1 MEDILKDCPV
11 SVTEE
16 EINTC
21 LEEVLSPVAE
31 GHTVDEGSN
40 PDNWNHPVG
49 GACEHLEDWV
59 VVDLDV
65 SDGVDQMLGLVDEGN
80 VIIPLESSLD

>member
-16 EINTC
+16 EIHAC
-21 LEEVLSPVAE
+21 LKETFSPVTE

-40 PDNWNHPVG
+40 PDDWDHPVR
-49 GACEHLEDWV
+49 GACEHLKDWV
-59 VVDLDV
+59 VVDFDV
-65 SDGVDQMLGLVDEGN
+65 SDGVDQMLGLVDESD
-80 VIIPLESSLD
+80 IIVPLESSLD